1 MKWCVKVNRWSCSN
15 FLWYSCDMNVTLKC
29 SYPSLLHQTS
39 PLVTFPSSRL
49 VSRPHIVL
57 HVFPR
62 GWLSHIALF
71 HMLICSRDDLL
82 WQAHTV
88 PEPPPSCSAPSTF
101 RAVKL
106 SVKIHLYL
114 PSTLR
119 ILLACL
125 SSIIYLFLSFLLPAV
140 GGKLWGNKT
149 IHLNVTWFLGVWI
162 SWAPKS
168 RSPEWILTLG
178 RWWHFIAYYSMTAT
192 SYLSTC
198 HKYHNEM
205 VCYEAWH
212 TDITCYSGS
221 ESRSERGYRTTDG
234 AVVHTMLTVLE
245 FEANVS
251 VVDLIT

>member
-1 MKWCVKVNRWSCSN
+1 MKVNRWSCSN

-140 GGKLWGNKT
+140 GGKLWGKKNNSFKC
-149 IHLNVTWFLGVWI
+149 HLIPWSLDQL
-162 SWAPKS
+162 SS
-168 RSPEWILTLG
+168 RVP
-178 RWWHFIAYYSMTAT
+178 
-192 SYLSTC
+192 
-198 HKYHNEM
+198 
-205 VCYEAWH
+205 
-212 TDITCYSGS
+212 
-221 ESRSERGYRTTDG
+221 ESR
-234 AVVHTMLTVLE
+234 
-245 FEANVS
+245 
-251 VVDLIT
+251 VDSDIRPLVTFHSIL